1 MTAQKLLDNALAL
14 ILTSSVITPEYSA
27 CAVPLI
33 NQMLAEITPYDN
45 IIRAERGLPR
55 QAGMLI
61 LSLGDELPCQDRLAS
76 AALPYGLAAKLLI
89 DDDELAKAAFF
100 HNQYISA
107 CEMAAGWQA
116 GPVKDCYAGGAI

>member
-14 ILTSSVITPEYSA
+14 ILTSSAITPEYSA
-27 CAVPLI
+27 CAVPLM
-33 NQMLAEITPYDN
+33 NQILAEMAPYDN
-45 IIRAERGLPR
+45 MIRAEHGLPR
-55 QAGMLI
+55 QDGMFI
-61 LSLGDELPCQDRLAS
+61 LGLGDELPCQDRLAS
-76 AALPYGLAAKLLI
+76 AAMPYGLAAKLLI

-116 GPVKDCYAGGAI
+116 APVKDCYAEGAV